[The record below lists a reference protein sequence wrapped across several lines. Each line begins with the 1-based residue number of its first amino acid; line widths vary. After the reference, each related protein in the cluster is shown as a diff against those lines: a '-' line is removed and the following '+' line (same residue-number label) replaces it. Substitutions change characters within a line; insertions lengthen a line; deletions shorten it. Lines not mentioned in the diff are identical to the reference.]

1 MDNKF
6 NKFVICNSHFLTC
19 LPALF
24 CENQPNPYSRIPGFN
39 QMTVSALNDSTTLQ
53 LLMQFQTNVP
63 VTKIHTPAV
72 VCHIT
77 SRPKDLS
84 RRLSGTDIFKH
95 AVILFT
101 IISKRGTGFS
111 HTWKSQC
118 DQSLSRSHP
127 SSVPKIELIDIFLPV
142 PTAAVLVSR
151 FIN

>member
-101 IISKRGTGFS
+101 IISKQGTGFR
-111 HTWKSQC
+111 HTWKYRYC
-118 DQSLSRSHP
+118 
-127 SSVPKIELIDIFLPV
+127 LIPTVHRHVAREV
-142 PTAAVLVSR
+142 PTW
-151 FIN
+151 